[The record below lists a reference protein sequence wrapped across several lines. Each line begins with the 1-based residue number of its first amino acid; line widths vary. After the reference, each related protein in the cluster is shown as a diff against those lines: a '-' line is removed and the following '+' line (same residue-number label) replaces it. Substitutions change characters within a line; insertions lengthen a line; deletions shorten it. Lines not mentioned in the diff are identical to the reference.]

1 MRSDK
6 IKKGLERSPHR
17 ALLFATGV
25 PKKEMNKPFIGLISS
40 FTDSV
45 PGHIGFRDLERAIE
59 KGIHS
64 GGGYS
69 FLSSVP
75 GICDGIAMGHRGMH
89 YSLPIRELIADIVE
103 SVVEATCFDGLV
115 FLTNCDKFTPG
126 MLMAAARLDVPSI
139 VVTAGP
145 MISGHYKNKRL
156 SLVRDTFEAVGKC
169 MAGQMSEEEVE
180 KVEMEAC
187 PGPGSCQGLYTANT
201 MSCLTEAMGMSLP
214 GCGTALAV
222 SSKKRRI
229 AYESGAQIIDLVKK
243 GITPRKIMS
252 QRAFENAI
260 RIDLSLGG
268 STNSVLH
275 LVAIAHEAGVKLDL
289 ELFDHL
295 SKDSP
300 QITNIRPGGEYF
312 MEDLEYAGGI
322 QGVLNVLKDKISAN
336 ITSSGKNIKEIA
348 GNGEVFDEDVIRP
361 LNRPYKKEGGIA
373 ILRGNI
379 APDGA
384 VTKQSAVSE
393 KMFCFTGTARVFDS
407 EEEAMKDIMG
417 RKIKKGD
424 VVVIRYEG
432 PKGGPGMREMLSPTA
447 TIAGMDLTD
456 SVALI
461 TDGRFSGGTRGPC
474 IGHISPEAMEG
485 GPIAL
490 IRDGDKITIDIP
502 KRRVDLII
510 SDAEMKKRKD
520 EWKAPE
526 PKIKKGYLARY
537 QKLVT
542 SANTGAILKA

>member
-1 MRSDK
+1 
-6 IKKGLERSPHR
+6 
-17 ALLFATGV
+17 
-25 PKKEMNKPFIGLISS
+25 
-40 FTDSV
+40 
-45 PGHIGFRDLERAIE
+45 
-59 KGIHS
+59 
-64 GGGYS
+64 
-69 FLSSVP
+69 
-75 GICDGIAMGHRGMH
+75 
-89 YSLPIRELIADIVE
+89 
-103 SVVEATCFDGLV
+103 
-115 FLTNCDKFTPG
+115 

-145 MISGHYKNKRL
+145 MIAGRQKNKRL

-169 MAGQMSEEEVE
+169 KAGLITEEEVE

-229 AYESGAQIIDLVKK
+229 AYESGAQIVELVRKD
-243 GITPRKIMS
+243 ITPRKIMNQKS
-252 QRAFENAI
+252 FENAI
-260 RIDLSLGG
+260 RMDLSLGG

-275 LVAIAHEAGVKLDL
+275 LLAIAHEAGVKFDL

-295 SKDSP
+295 GKDSP

-322 QGVLNVLKDKISAN
+322 QGVLNVLKDKIKDN
-336 ITSSGKNIKEIA
+336 ITSCGKNIKEIA
-348 GNGEVFDEDVIRP
+348 ENGEVFDDDVIRP
-361 LNRPYKKEGGIA
+361 LSKPYKKEGGIA

-384 VTKQSAVSE
+384 VVKQSAVSE
-393 KMFCFTGTARVFDS
+393 KMFCFTGVARVYDS
-407 EEEAMKDIMG
+407 EEEAMVDIMG

-432 PKGGPGMREMLSPTA
+432 PRGGPGMREMLTPTA

-510 SDAEMKKRKD
+510 SDGEMKKRKD

-526 PKIKKGYLARY
+526 PKINKGYLARY
-537 QKLVT
+537 QKMVT